1 MKQKI
6 IALFAF
12 AFLSCAVSVAQVS
25 QPIVWL
31 RADSVGTDTPVW
43 RDISG
48 NGYDASFTTD
58 SVKSADTLL
67 NFNPAFRFDGTM
79 LSVPPLEVTEEA
91 NSVIIVYQADTAA
104 GEELPLWSFQAD
116 STHTLAL
123 TTRRIVNSNNTIL
136 YADENSRCAIVNS
149 LTQLW
154 RRRRM
159 ADTLHCS
166 GIVGATDSSAFT
178 GMVAELVVLP
188 CGEEFSDTALYQWCS
203 YLAVKYGVT
212 LRETSYFSSDG
223 TVTWPLD
230 SLGQFSGSVIGIGR
244 DDRFGLHQR
253 QSRTADGLL
262 TIGLDSIA
270 TDNPLHGSTLA
281 DREFLM
287 VGSAES
293 AFSTA
298 SELYLEDDHTL
309 NRYGDGIAKITGID
323 IPQKPFTMRV
333 DASRWADSLHRYAL
347 LVDRS
352 GSGEYRYSDLEL
364 FTPAEIDTA
373 DKTLT
378 FSDIHWDTDGSGCD
392 RFCFA
397 ALDIIDF
404 SKLGERGAVS
414 ENGGNNGDGNSG
426 SGGQYTL
433 YPNPN
438 GGHFVLEA
446 QYPEATPLTVHV
458 YTADGRTVR
467 TYQRGSDTT
476 HRIEGT
482 LSAKG
487 QYLIEIVSNAERN
500 LIKMLVQ

>member
-1 MKQKI
+1 M
-6 IALFAF
+6 
-12 AFLSCAVSVAQVS
+12 
-25 QPIVWL
+25 
-31 RADSVGTDTPVW
+31 
-43 RDISG
+43 
-48 NGYDASFTTD
+48 TT
-58 SVKSADTLL
+58 
-67 NFNPAFRFDGTM
+67 
-79 LSVPPLEVTEEA
+79 
-91 NSVIIVYQADTAA
+91 
-104 GEELPLWSFQAD
+104 
-116 STHTLAL
+116 
-123 TTRRIVNSNNTIL
+123 
-136 YADENSRCAIVNS
+136 
-149 LTQLW
+149 
-154 RRRRM
+154 
-159 ADTLHCS
+159 
-166 GIVGATDSSAFT
+166 
-178 GMVAELVVLP
+178 
-188 CGEEFSDTALYQWCS
+188 
-203 YLAVKYGVT
+203 
-212 LRETSYFSSDG
+212 
-223 TVTWPLD
+223 
-230 SLGQFSGSVIGIGR
+230 
-244 DDRFGLHQR
+244 
-253 QSRTADGLL
+253 
-262 TIGLDSIA
+262 
-270 TDNPLHGSTLA
+270 
-281 DREFLM
+281 
-287 VGSAES
+287 
-293 AFSTA
+293 
-298 SELYLEDDHTL
+298 ELYLEDDHTL